1 MVFNRRMTFLID
13 MEMEKVVVA
22 IFLVKIA
29 PASNPVF
36 SSGLVSQIFQ
46 LRVERINLLQVLN
59 GCKDINRRL
68 GRQTWDAGGTYMIK
82 RNQICT

>member
-1 MVFNRRMTFLID
+1 MVFNRRMSFLID
-13 MEMEKVVVA
+13 MEMEKVVIA

-36 SSGLVSQIFQ
+36 SPGLISQLFQ
-46 LRVERINLLQVLN
+46 LRVEGINLLQVLN
-59 GCKDINRRL
+59 GCKDINRGL
-68 GRQTWDAGGTYMIK
+68 GRQTRDAGGTYMMK